1 MAKKI
6 NINPQIL
13 WHEGMLLSPHHFQQF
28 ELRFNHL
35 LSNQKFAVAPYA
47 WGIIRMSIDRTKIQ
61 DGVFSISELEAY
73 LPDGTFVQYSSSD
86 HRLKPL
92 EIDLRDSS
100 KYASSETH
108 NLYLCLAT
116 NDALYT
122 EKSRYYPI
130 EGVDVQDYSMVD
142 NVVALTQ
149 LFPALSLVVSEHL
162 PVGFTGFKLASL
174 DLRDQF
180 GYDEYIP
187 PCVYLSKEMIVWK
200 KAQALSSK
208 MREKALML
216 AGVCGSFQMTPMLI
230 ETEKLL
236 RPLVSALPL
245 IESVL
250 LNDYVSPYALYQSFV
265 QIVSHLNVLNLSQV
279 PSIVPLYDH
288 ENLLGTFEPLIDIID
303 NLLDRIEQSY
313 FTFPLSKKE
322 RLFYLHLNKG
332 HVQNNLYIGVR
343 VPKGVASKVIEA
355 WMMES
360 VIVSDF
366 AIDYTRSRRIIG
378 ATRRLIDEETA
389 LEMMPARDVLIFEI
403 PFDREFI
410 AVNQNLNIFNP
421 NDTEDK
427 RPLEMTL
434 YVKKAEVL
442 NVRVAF

>member
-28 ELRFNHL
+28 ELRFNQL
-35 LSNQKFAVAPYA
+35 LGSQKFATSPYA
-47 WGIIRMSIDRTKIQ
+47 WGVIRMSIDRTKIQ
-61 DGVFSISELEAY
+61 DGVFSIAELEAY
-73 LPDGTFVQYSSSD
+73 LPDGTFIQYSSSD
-86 HRLKPL
+86 HRLKAL
-92 EIDLRDSS
+92 EIDL
-100 KYASSETH
+100 KETAKHASSETH
-108 NLYLCLAT
+108 NLYLCLAL
-116 NDALYT
+116 NDAVYT

-130 EGVDVQDYSMVD
+130 EGIDVQDYSMPD
-142 NVVALTQ
+142 NIVAVTQ
-149 LFPALSLVVSEHL
+149 LFPSLSLVVSEYL

-180 GYDEYIP
+180 SYDEYIP

-216 AGVCGSFQMTPMLI
+216 AGVCGSFQMTPMLT

-265 QIVSHLNVLNLSQV
+265 QILSHLNVLNLTQV
-279 PSIVPLYDH
+279 PSIVPIYDH
-288 ENLLGTFEPLIDIID
+288 ENLLATFDPLIDTID
-303 NLLDRIEQSY
+303 SLLDRIEQSY
-313 FTFPLSKKE
+313 FTFPFSKKE
-322 RLFYLHLNKG
+322 RLFYLNLNKG
-332 HVQNNLYIGVR
+332 HIQNSLYIGVR
-343 VPKGVASKVIEA
+343 VPKGVASKVVET

-378 ATRRLIDEETA
+378 ATRRRIDEETA
-389 LEMMPARDVLIFEI
+389 LEMMPARDVLVFEI

-421 NDTEDK
+421 NDADDK

-434 YVKKAEVL
+434 YVKKAEIL